1 MKGNFGRR
9 FSRDRVIR
17 FFDKEGFYIVLFLC
31 VCIVAITAI
40 WVAKTDTG
48 KDNTKKLNLGVDK
61 GSESQLNTPDKE
73 ASIGDE
79 ESEIPVENNNIVK
92 PKPDNKK
99 DPKDE
104 KKPDDKKREE
114 KPAPK
119 ENPKKNTDGNSSF
132 NIQSPIKDGLKAG
145 NILKDHSPDD
155 LLCFEAMNEWRIHTG
170 IDIIATEGT
179 EVVAASGGKVVD
191 VRNDNDFLGG
201 LGQTVVIDHGNGYR
215 TQYSNLEE
223 NTQVNKDDIVKKGQ
237 IVGTVGKTSVY
248 EKDRSQV
255 ENPTSHLHFELFSKE
270 AGTYVSVDPK
280 KYIQVQK

>member
-9 FSRDRVIR
+9 FSRDKLIR

-40 WVAKTDTG
+40 WVAKTGTG
-48 KDNTKKLNLGVDK
+48 DDNTKNPNLGVDK
-61 GSESQLNTPDKE
+61 NNGAQLEIPDKE
-73 ASIGDE
+73 TSTGDE
-79 ESEIPVENNNIVK
+79 RFEIPVENN
-92 PKPDNKK
+92 KPDKS
-99 DPKDE
+99 
-104 KKPDDKKREE
+104 KPDDKKDSKEDKKTEE

-119 ENPKKNTDGNSSF
+119 ENPKKNTNETSSF

-145 NILKDHSPDD
+145 NILKDHSPDE

-179 EVVAASGGKVVD
+179 EVVAVSGGKVID

-223 NTQVNKDDIVKKGQ
+223 NIQVKKDDIVKKGQ
-237 IVGTVGKTSVY
+237 TIGTVGKTSIY
-248 EKDRSQV
+248 ERDKSQS
-255 ENPTSHLHFELFSKE
+255 ENPTSHLHFELFKKE
-270 AGTYVSVDPK
+270 AENYVSVDPK